1 MKLLNFKK
9 DNEISIGLLT
19 EKGILDINKAAKK
32 FNKNIPKNLDALV
45 KDAKFLPIIEKIA
58 EQVEKNNGLS
68 SLYLSEDDIQF
79 MTTILNPEKI
89 LCVGLN
95 YLSHAEEAGFELP
108 KAPVLFSK
116 FNNSLA
122 AHKQEIKLPKISKK
136 IDYEAELVIIIGK
149 EAKDVEEVDALSYV
163 FGYSVGNDLSA
174 RDLQK
179 ASSQWLIG
187 KTLDDFAPI
196 GPYLATHENMD
207 PSDLKIECKV
217 NGETRQSSTTKDMIF
232 DCKAIISY
240 ISKHMT
246 LKPGDIIFTG
256 TPQGVILGYPED
268 KQIWLKS
275 GDVVEVTIEN
285 IGTLKNKLI

>member
-1 MKLLNFKK
+1 
-9 DNEISIGLLT
+9 
-19 EKGILDINKAAKK
+19 
-32 FNKNIPKNLDALV
+32 
-45 KDAKFLPIIEKIA
+45 
-58 EQVEKNNGLS
+58 
-68 SLYLSEDDIQF
+68 
-79 MTTILNPEKI
+79 
-89 LCVGLN
+89 
-95 YLSHAEEAGFELP
+95 
-108 KAPVLFSK
+108 
-116 FNNSLA
+116 
-122 AHKQEIKLPKISKK
+122 
-136 IDYEAELVIIIGK
+136 
-149 EAKDVEEVDALSYV
+149 
-163 FGYSVGNDLSA
+163 
-174 RDLQK
+174 
-179 ASSQWLIG
+179 
-187 KTLDDFAPI
+187 
-196 GPYLATHENMD
+196 MD